1 MSIKD
6 GKYIVSSSTG
16 LVVKGT
22 FKKMNAILTL
32 SSSDLESSEIKKHI
46 EDGFLRFMGPKESQP
61 NPEMLDGG
69 PIKPVSLEPKD
80 MQEQKPQSKK
90 KKPKKDKGET
100 DGGSQDPNT

>member
-16 LVVKGT
+16 LVIKGV

-32 SSSDLESSEIKKHI
+32 SRSDLESSEIKKHI

-61 NPEMLDGG
+61 NPEIIDGS
-69 PIKPVSLEPKD
+69 PIEPVSLEPKD
-80 MQEQKPQSKK
+80 IQEQEPQPKK

-100 DGGSQDPNT
+100 NGGSQDPNT

>member
-16 LVVKGT
+16 LVVKGV
-22 FKKMNAILTL
+22 FKKMNAILQL
-32 SSSDLESSEIKKHI
+32 SGSDFENGEIKKHI
-46 EDGFLRFMGPKESQP
+46 DDGFLRFMGPKENQP
-61 NPEMLDGG
+61 KPEIMDGG
-69 PIKPVSLEPKD
+69 PIKPVSFEPKD
-80 MQEQKPQSKK
+80 MQEQKPQPKK